1 MITGAFDSIFL
12 PKDLTMNALKWD
24 KDFAL
29 EQAADDVDLLKE
41 LLEIFKESLKSDIHL
56 IEQGLA
62 EDVAAKVCR
71 AAHSIKGAAASLGI
85 QGIHEIA
92 LDIEEES
99 RAGGL
104 GIARTK
110 LPLLKS
116 MREDLEGL

>member
-1 MITGAFDSIFL
+1 MG
-12 PKDLTMNALKWD
+12 ALKWD

-41 LLEIFKESLKSDIHL
+41 LIEIFKESFGSDINL
-56 IEQGLA
+56 IEQGLE
-62 EDVAAKVCR
+62 EDMAAKVCR

-85 QGIHEIA
+85 LGIHEIA

-99 RAGGL
+99 RGGDL
-104 GIARTK
+104 GVARSK

-116 MREDLEGL
+116 MREELEGL